1 MPTYRGPLDHNVNM
15 YIGVD
20 HRQKVGNTVILES
33 LGPMKLSNYNCYPQ
47 EPSVIEV

>member
-1 MPTYRGPLDHNVNM
+1 MPTYMGILDHNVNM

-20 HRQKVGNTVILES
+20 HRQKVGNPVILES
-33 LGPMKLSNYNCYPQ
+33 LGPMKLNNYNCYPQ